1 VKLTL
6 DSSGGL
12 AAGLRLGRRS
22 RALDSASL
30 PEPEARRLADL
41 VREAVAEGP
50 PDPGEGSATRDGMSY
65 TVTVVDG
72 GAPVVVHRSDGTM
85 SPAFADLLDWL
96 ETHLPAEPG

>member
-1 VKLTL
+1 
-6 DSSGGL
+6 
-12 AAGLRLGRRS
+12 
-22 RALDSASL
+22 
-30 PEPEARRLADL
+30 
-41 VREAVAEGP
+41 
-50 PDPGEGSATRDGMSY
+50 MSY